1 MKKLLVAI
9 EAVGWGERVVGRP
22 EQFRR
27 TAFAKMLKD
36 IADRI
41 QNGGSEGTFE
51 RPGIVAEFRLELATD
66 KPTADAA

>member
-1 MKKLLVAI
+1 MKLLVAI
-9 EAVGWGERVVGRP
+9 EAVGWEDRVVGRA

-27 TAFAKMLKD
+27 TRFAQMLKD

-41 QNGGSEGTFE
+41 QNGGTEGTFE
-51 RPGIVAEFRLELATD
+51 RPDVVAKFRLELATD